1 MELSNSNIKTFIKL
15 SQEKSFLTLQEKKI
29 PKKVFIFSQKK
40 AFLRFLQTETPKRN
54 FLIFQEELT
63 KPKNEN
69 FLYFSKKVMNKIFQ
83 KHFRVIVSIFSMN

>member
-63 KPKNEN
+63 KPQKRKFPIFLEN
-69 FLYFSKKVMNKIFQ
+69 SYE
-83 KHFRVIVSIFSMN
+83 